1 MKLTLSALDDLAAR
15 VDAARAEHDRRFP
28 GEPAERRPVH
38 TVYVPADRFTATT
51 AAEMGAQALR
61 LLDAHA
67 PGGAA
72 MAGAFGVDAALGDAV
87 RERVAAKLAR
97 EPVED
102 LRIDFEDFY
111 GTRSDDEEDA
121 HVDAV
126 VEAVAT
132 AYEARSLPY
141 YWGLRVKSFAAGGH
155 VRAMRTL
162 DGFLTGLAER
172 LGRLPG
178 GFVVTFPKI
187 VTPDHVAL
195 FGEFLARFEAE
206 IGLPDGNL
214 RFEVQVETPESVTG
228 LPEIVAAAG
237 ARLSAAH
244 FGVYDYTAALGL
256 PPSEQRL
263 DHPACDHARHV
274 MQVALAG
281 TGVRLSDGGTR
292 AVPASAETKD
302 VLRAWRLHAGL
313 VRYSLLHG
321 FDQGWDTHPA
331 QLPSR
336 FAAVYAFHLNGLDEA
351 VGRLRAWTD
360 ETAQGTDAHGEPGE
374 RGAGEPAEIAALTAR
389 LRRAVECGAVDAA
402 TAGLPDRPAVPPGVP
417 A

>member
-1 MKLTLSALDDLAAR
+1 MKLTLPALDDLNAR
-15 VDAARAEHDRRFP
+15 AEKARAEHDRRFP
-28 GEPAERRPVH
+28 GDTGERRPVH
-38 TVYVPADRFTATT
+38 TVFVPADRFTATT
-51 AAEMGAQALR
+51 AAELGAEALR

-67 PGGAA
+67 PDGAA
-72 MAGAFGVDAALGDAV
+72 MSSAFGVDAALSDTV

-102 LRIDFEDFY
+102 LRIDFADLY
-111 GTRSDDEEDA
+111 GTRPDDEEDA
-121 HVDAV
+121 HVATV

-141 YWGLRVKSFAAGGH
+141 YWGLRIKSFADGGH

-178 GFVVTFPKI
+178 GFVVTFPKV
-187 VTPDHVAL
+187 VTSVHIAI
-195 FGEFLARFEAE
+195 FAEFLARFEAE
-206 IGLPDGNL
+206 IGLPDGKL
-214 RFEVQVETPESVTG
+214 RFEVQIETPESVTA
-228 LPEIVAAAG
+228 LPEIVEAAAG
-237 ARLSAAH
+237 RLAAAH
-244 FGVYDYTAALGL
+244 FGVHDYTAALGL

-292 AVPASAETKD
+292 IVPASEETKD

-321 FDQGWDTHPA
+321 FDQGWDTHAA

-336 FAAVYAFHLNGLDEA
+336 FAAVYAFHLNGLDDA
-351 VGRLRAWTD
+351 VERLRAWHAKSGD
-360 ETAQGTDAHGEPGE
+360 DAAGRAHTAGRG
-374 RGAGEPAEIAALTAR
+374 GAGEPAEIAALAAR
-389 LRRAVECGAVDAA
+389 LRRAVDCGAVDAES
-402 TAGLPDRPAVPPGVP
+402 AGLTA
-417 A
+417 